1 MSSKMNPLLEHV
13 PMKQEKID
21 VENQDTGTD
30 TDSSD
35 IIEKPGNG
43 NLFENCGSVLILN
56 RKKLFLI
63 CKFCDTKYANLE
75 QFALHLNKSHYMFT
89 HEATV
94 PSRITSSEE
103 KEPTRVD
110 LSIVKT
116 EHGTTLEEVR
126 KAKNN
131 DENAPPPMVVLPTE
145 VISSGSS
152 TNGDFS
158 ESSRLSFNS
167 DDGDNFIQESSLHE
181 SHNVLHESNNILQES
196 KKSNR
201 RPTSRRSRNL
211 SNSPKRAK
219 LSPAPSDTSS
229 TGSSIINEPTR
240 MTRSSSKSSLGDEKE
255 VKCEENLASLELSL
269 PIKDSIT
276 PDSSRGS
283 TPVQDDI
290 SSTSS
295 TSPKDGAFN
304 DSADKLSE
312 KHKPLHCQFCNKI
325 FFKNSRLQ
333 EHLRVH
339 TGEKP
344 FKCDICDKG
353 FRLNMRL
360 KDHLRRHNDKKEFSC
375 SICGLQVNCRQ
386 DLVLHQKHHVGDKR
400 YKCEYCDKAFVRST
414 DLKIHTRIHTNEK
427 PYKCEIC
434 GLAFRA
440 NQNLIMH
447 RAKHTKE
454 KQLKCDYCDKKF
466 HRNVDR
472 KVHHR
477 THTGEKPFKCEIC
490 GKQYSAKVHVRSH
503 IEREHTGGS
512 VVTNKRKTGKGSESP
527 PLEVEQINFTVI
539 IEDQNP
545 DELNKFPISTVSE
558 PMMAKE

>member
-1 MSSKMNPLLEHV
+1 MNPLLEHV
-13 PMKQEKID
+13 PLKQERID
-21 VENQDTGTD
+21 DARPHSETESE
-30 TDSSD
+30 SSD
-35 IIEKPGNG
+35 NIEKPGKG

-75 QFALHLNKSHYMFT
+75 QFAVHLNKSHYLFT
-89 HEATV
+89 HEATA
-94 PSRITSSEE
+94 PSRVTSSEE
-103 KEPTRVD
+103 KEPTNSTNVD

-116 EHGTTLEEVR
+116 EPGTTLEEVR
-126 KAKNN
+126 KSKNN
-131 DENAPPPMVVLPTE
+131 DENAPPPMVSLPTE

-167 DDGDNFIQESSLHE
+167 EDGDVSNNI
-181 SHNVLHESNNILQES
+181 LHESNNILQES

-201 RPTSRRSRNL
+201 KQPSRRSRNL
-211 SNSPKRAK
+211 SSSPKRAK

-229 TGSSIINEPTR
+229 TASSTTNQPIR
-240 MTRSSSKSSLGDEKE
+240 ATRSSSKSSFGDEKE
-255 VKCEENLASLELSL
+255 GEENLASLEIPLL
-269 PIKDSIT
+269 VKESIT

-295 TSPKDGAFN
+295 TSPKDGELN
-304 DSADKLSE
+304 ESGDMQSE

-344 FKCDICDKG
+344 FKCDMCGKG

-447 RAKHTKE
+447 RTKHTKE
-454 KQLKCDYCDKKF
+454 KQLKCDFCDKKF

-503 IEREHTGGS
+503 IEREHTGKS
-512 VVTNKRKTGKGSESP
+512 DNVQASKRKKGGDSDKNEP
-527 PLEVEQINFTVI
+527 PVDTQEQQIQFTVI
-539 IEDQNP
+539 IEDPNP
-545 DELNKFPISTVSE
+545 DELNNFSISTVSK
-558 PMMAKE
+558 PMITRN